1 MRSAWIAVLVCAAAV
16 AASGCGD
23 SYSAIRTVHP
33 PLGHRKVESQ
43 QAAYQFSTGHVIEIV
58 TARVWSHPAGEAV
71 PDYEYLYIQ
80 VPDTAGTYRVGDP
93 DVVVRRL
100 VRSQREE
107 FLYEATSGTV
117 KYRFALLTKD
127 HVEATFD
134 VMTEQVS
141 PVPTERR
148 AWPLSGRM
156 KADESVRDA
165 QGLINKY
172 QDTIE
177 RLQAQTPAESPG
189 AAPASK

>member
-58 TARVWSHPAGEAV
+58 TARAWSNPGGEAV

-107 FLYEATSGTV
+107 FLYEATSGAVT
-117 KYRFALLTKD
+117 YRFALLTKD
-127 HVEATFD
+127 HVEVRFD

-141 PVPTERR
+141 PAPTERR

-165 QGLINKY
+165 QGMVNKY
-172 QDTIE
+172 GDTID
-177 RLQAQTPAESPG
+177 RLLKE
-189 AAPASK
+189 AAPQPSGATPEAP